1 MTNLFNEQTASNL
14 EDIVSRH
21 SSGDE
26 ILPAKTGNV
35 GTRTRITSRRVTN
48 SNRVLT
54 ASGSEVTLMHTLS
67 VTTTRSWSGPRVES
81 AAVNNDRHAVLGLD
95 LIDAI
100 PASSDLF
107 GWVNDLDAFI
117 KDHNVGLNETQV
129 APENAQTADCQCE
142 NRLSDSTVVN
152 TLSDKTAEKSDQH
165 PTHDQRTSG
174 TELFGIV
181 HAPSLSQLDLNLDM
195 KLAEAHL

>member
-1 MTNLFNEQTASNL
+1 MSSLFNEQATLDL
-14 EDIVSRH
+14 EDIASRKT
-21 SSGDE
+21 SGDE
-26 ILPAKTGNV
+26 IFSAQSGNI

-48 SNRVLT
+48 SNRVRT
-54 ASGSEVTLMHTLS
+54 AAGSEVTLMHTLS
-67 VTTTRSWSGPRVES
+67 VTTTRSWGSPRVES
-81 AAVNNDRHAVLGLD
+81 APINNDGHAVFGLD
-95 LIDAI
+95 LINAI
-100 PASSDLF
+100 PTSSDLF
-107 GWVNDLDAFI
+107 GWINNLDAFI

-129 APENAQTADCQCE
+129 SPENAQTADCQCE

>member
-1 MTNLFNEQTASNL
+1 MSSLFNEQATLDL
-14 EDIVSRH
+14 EDIASRKT
-21 SSGDE
+21 SGDE
-26 ILPAKTGNV
+26 IFSAQSGNI

-48 SNRVLT
+48 SNRVRT
-54 ASGSEVTLMHTLS
+54 AAGSEVTLMHTLS
-67 VTTTRSWSGPRVES
+67 VTTTRSWGSPRVES
-81 AAVNNDRHAVLGLD
+81 APINNDGHAVFGLD
-95 LIDAI
+95 LINAI
-100 PASSDLF
+100 PTSSDLF
-107 GWVNDLDAFI
+107 GWINNLDAFI

-129 APENAQTADCQCE
+129 SPENAQTADCQCE
-142 NRLSDSTVVN
+142 NRLSDSTVIN

>member
-1 MTNLFNEQTASNL
+1 MSNLFNEQTALNL

-26 ILPAKTGNV
+26 IFSAQSSNV

-48 SNRVLT
+48 SNRVRT
-54 ASGSEVTLMHTLS
+54 ASESEVTLMHTLS

-81 AAVNNDRHAVLGLD
+81 AAVNDDRHAVLSLD

-117 KDHNVGLNETQV
+117 KDHNVGLNKTQV
-129 APENAQTADCQCE
+129 SPENAQTADTHSD
-142 NRLSDSTVVN
+142 NRFSDSTVVN

-165 PTHDQRTSG
+165 PTHNERTSG

-181 HAPSLSQLDLNLDM
+181 HELSLSQLDLNLDM

>member
-81 AAVNNDRHAVLGLD
+81 AAINDDRHAVLGLD

-100 PASSDLF
+100 PASGDLF

-117 KDHNVGLNETQV
+117 KDNNVGLNKTEV
-129 APENAQTADCQCE
+129 CAENAQTADAH
-142 NRLSDSTVVN
+142 SDDGFEQSTVVN
-152 TLSDKTAEKSDQH
+152 TLSDKTGEKKDQH
-165 PTHDQRTSG
+165 PTHNQRTSG

-181 HAPSLSQLDLNLDM
+181 HAHSLSQLDLNLDM
-195 KLAEAHL
+195 KQAEAHL